1 MHQQGERTLFH
12 CRPLR
17 IANLSLRKVGV
28 TRLTSSIAP
37 LLYRHFSKQGRLY
50 MRKLILISALVLASV
65 SVQAVE
71 ARELILAASD
81 APAAAAPVPAT
92 VTPAAATA
100 TPAAATAT
108 PAAPAAT
115 ADTAPPQAS
124 RKQASRSKD
133 TLVRRET
140 NEQKARLIAARYGIS
155 W

>member
-1 MHQQGERTLFH
+1 
-12 CRPLR
+12 
-17 IANLSLRKVGV
+17 
-28 TRLTSSIAP
+28 
-37 LLYRHFSKQGRLY
+37 

-65 SVQAVE
+65 AVQAVE

-92 VTPAAATA
+92 VTPAAAAA

-140 NEQKARLIAARYGIS
+140 NEQKARVIAARYGIS

>member
-1 MHQQGERTLFH
+1 
-12 CRPLR
+12 
-17 IANLSLRKVGV
+17 
-28 TRLTSSIAP
+28 
-37 LLYRHFSKQGRLY
+37 
-50 MRKLILISALVLASV
+50 
-65 SVQAVE
+65 VQAVE

>member
-1 MHQQGERTLFH
+1 
-12 CRPLR
+12 
-17 IANLSLRKVGV
+17 
-28 TRLTSSIAP
+28 
-37 LLYRHFSKQGRLY
+37 

-81 APAAAAPVPAT
+81 APAAAAPVFAT

-133 TLVRRET
+133 TLVRRES

>member
-1 MHQQGERTLFH
+1 
-12 CRPLR
+12 
-17 IANLSLRKVGV
+17 
-28 TRLTSSIAP
+28 
-37 LLYRHFSKQGRLY
+37 

-65 SVQAVE
+65 SVQGVE

-81 APAAAAPVPAT
+81 APPAAATAAAPVPAT

>member
-1 MHQQGERTLFH
+1 
-12 CRPLR
+12 
-17 IANLSLRKVGV
+17 
-28 TRLTSSIAP
+28 
-37 LLYRHFSKQGRLY
+37 
-50 MRKLILISALVLASV
+50 MRKLILISAFVLASV

-81 APAAAAPVPAT
+81 APATAATAAAPAP
-92 VTPAAATA
+92 A
-100 TPAAATAT
+100 TPAPATTATAT

-124 RKQASRSKD
+124 RKQASRSKN

>member
-1 MHQQGERTLFH
+1 
-12 CRPLR
+12 
-17 IANLSLRKVGV
+17 
-28 TRLTSSIAP
+28 
-37 LLYRHFSKQGRLY
+37 

-133 TLVRRET
+133 TLVLRET

>member
-1 MHQQGERTLFH
+1 
-12 CRPLR
+12 
-17 IANLSLRKVGV
+17 
-28 TRLTSSIAP
+28 
-37 LLYRHFSKQGRLY
+37 

-81 APAAAAPVPAT
+81 APAAAAPVLAT
-92 VTPAAATA
+92 V

>member
-1 MHQQGERTLFH
+1 
-12 CRPLR
+12 
-17 IANLSLRKVGV
+17 
-28 TRLTSSIAP
+28 
-37 LLYRHFSKQGRLY
+37 
-50 MRKLILISALVLASV
+50 MRKLILISAFVLASV

-81 APAAAAPVPAT
+81 APAAAAPVAAAAT
-92 VTPAAATA
+92 PVATPAAAAA
-100 TPAAATAT
+100 TPVAATAT
-108 PAAPAAT
+108 PAAPVAT

>member
-1 MHQQGERTLFH
+1 
-12 CRPLR
+12 
-17 IANLSLRKVGV
+17 
-28 TRLTSSIAP
+28 
-37 LLYRHFSKQGRLY
+37 
-50 MRKLILISALVLASV
+50 MRKLILISAFVLASV
-65 SVQAVE
+65 SLQAVE

-140 NEQKARLIAARYGIS
+140 NEQKARLIAARCGIS

>member
-1 MHQQGERTLFH
+1 
-12 CRPLR
+12 
-17 IANLSLRKVGV
+17 
-28 TRLTSSIAP
+28 
-37 LLYRHFSKQGRLY
+37 
-50 MRKLILISALVLASV
+50 MRKLILISAFVLAFV

-81 APAAAAPVPAT
+81 APATAAPVPAT
-92 VTPAAATA
+92 VTPAAAAA

-108 PAAPAAT
+108 PTAPAAT

-124 RKQASRSKD
+124 RKQASRSKN

>member
-1 MHQQGERTLFH
+1 
-12 CRPLR
+12 
-17 IANLSLRKVGV
+17 
-28 TRLTSSIAP
+28 
-37 LLYRHFSKQGRLY
+37 
-50 MRKLILISALVLASV
+50 MRKLILISAFVLASV